1 MSIQSHSNVKVYITY
16 DVTNEAISLDLFL
29 EDKPFDISVFFNG
42 RSVMIMVDYY
52 ILSESLRAITD
63 MYQTVLKHCHYL

>member
-42 RSVMIMVDYY
+42 RSVLIMVDYY